1 LTATSSAPHSAL
13 NSSFDQ
19 LLHIIDPVV
28 ASILDKALDGKE
40 IAAEEAFELFKTK
53 GTELNAL
60 ILVANELRR
69 RAVGDTVTFVINRNI
84 NFTNIC
90 VKRCG
95 FCAFSKRLNEP
106 GAYLLSV
113 SKIVEMAKE
122 ATLMGAT
129 EVCIQGGIHPK
140 LDENFYLEVCRAIKR
155 AVPTIHIHAFSPE
168 EINYGAEGAG
178 MSVEEYLKGLKD
190 AGLDSIPG
198 TAAEILNDQ
207 IRGTICPRKIKT
219 ARWVQ
224 IIKTAH
230 RLRIPT
236 TSTIMYGHVDKP
248 EHWAKH
254 LVLLREIQRET
265 GGFTEFV
272 PLTFVHPN
280 TPIYRD
286 GLARPGATGTDDMK
300 MYATSRLVLYGYIKN
315 IQVSWVKLGVKFA
328 QACLNAG
335 ANDFGGT
342 LMDERIS
349 SAAGA
354 NSGQYLS
361 PEQMQRA
368 IKVVGRVPAQRTTTY
383 HLVKVFK

>member
-1 LTATSSAPHSAL
+1 M
-13 NSSFDQ
+13 
-19 LLHIIDPVV
+19 DPVV
-28 ASILDKALDGKE
+28 ANILDKTLSGKDVTV
-40 IAAEEAFELFKTK
+40 EEATELFNTD
-53 GTELNAL
+53 GVELNTL

-69 RAVGDTVTFVINRNI
+69 RAVGDTVTFVVNQNI
-84 NFTNIC
+84 NFSNVC

-95 FCAFSKRLNEP
+95 FCAFSKEMGEP
-106 GAYLLSV
+106 DAYLLSI

-122 ATLMGAT
+122 AALMGAT

-168 EINYGAEGAG
+168 EINYGAERVGECI
-178 MSVEEYLKGLKD
+178 EEYLKALRS

-198 TAAEILNDQ
+198 TAAEILDDQ
-207 IRGTICPRKIKT
+207 IRSIICPRKIKT
-219 ARWVQ
+219 SKWVQ
-224 IIKTAH
+224 VIKTAH
-230 RLRIPT
+230 QLRIPT

-248 EHWAKH
+248 EHWARH

-272 PLTFVHPN
+272 PLTFVYPN
-280 TPIYRD
+280 TPIYRK
-286 GLARPGATGTDDMK
+286 GLARSGSTGADDVK
-300 MYATSRLVLYGYIKN
+300 MHAISRLILEGYINN
-315 IQVSWVKLGVKFA
+315 IQVSWVKLGVKSA
-328 QACLNAG
+328 QSCLNAG

-342 LMDERIS
+342 LMNENIS

-361 PEQMQRA
+361 SKQIQKL
-368 IKVVGRVPAQRTTTY
+368 IKDIGRIPVQRTTTY
-383 HLVKVFK
+383 DLIEVFK